1 MSGDN
6 RNMAV
11 AKQVKNDEFYTRL
24 EDVEAEMRHYVAHFK
39 GARVLCNCD
48 DPFASA
54 FVRYFADN
62 FDRLGLK
69 GLVSTCWS
77 GGGGRAYRAEITH
90 VSKAGMDMADLLAV
104 SGNSLQELSGDGDFR
119 SDECLREL
127 DAADVIV
134 TNPPFSLFR
143 EYVSVLME
151 RGKRFAV
158 IGNRNASSCKEFF
171 PLLRDDRLWVGE
183 THPKRFLQPDGDV
196 RVLGNI
202 CWFTNLDIG
211 RLHASL
217 PLTKRYHG
225 HEDEYPVYDGYD
237 AIEVSRLA
245 DIPYDYPGV
254 MGVPIMFF
262 DRYSPD
268 QFEILAMSRYVPRYD
283 GMCASFLADYF
294 AQGGTG
300 AVYPG
305 HPDLGYYTSDGKA
318 IVPYRRVLVRNRF
331 PVS

>member
-1 MSGDN
+1 MPGDN

-24 EDVEAEMRHYVAHFK
+24 EDVEVEMRHYATHFK

-54 FVRYFADN
+54 FVRYFVDN
-62 FDRLGLK
+62 FDRLSLRA
-69 GLVSTCWS
+69 LVSTCWS
-77 GGGGRAYRAEITH
+77 GNGGKAYRAEITR
-90 VSKAGMDMADLLAV
+90 VPKAGMDIADLFAV
-104 SGNSLQELSGDGDFR
+104 SGNRLQELSGDGDFR
-119 SDECLREL
+119 SDECLCEL
-127 DAADVIV
+127 DAADVVV

-143 EYVSVLME
+143 EYVAVLME
-151 RGKRFAV
+151 
-158 IGNRNASSCKEFF
+158 
-171 PLLRDDRLWVGE
+171 
-183 THPKRFLQPDGDV
+183 HPKRFLQPGGGV
-196 RVLGNI
+196 RVLGNV
-202 CWFTNLDIG
+202 CWFTNLDIE
-211 RLHASL
+211 RRHASL
-217 PLTKRYHG
+217 PLTKRYRG

-245 DIPYDYPGV
+245 DIPRDYPGV
-254 MGVPIMFF
+254 MGVPITFF

-268 QFEILAMSRYVPRYD
+268 QFEILAMSRYVQEYD
-283 GMCASFLADYF
+283 GMRASFLADYF

-318 IVPYRRVLVRNRF
+318 VVPYRRVLVRNRF
-331 PVS
+331 PVP